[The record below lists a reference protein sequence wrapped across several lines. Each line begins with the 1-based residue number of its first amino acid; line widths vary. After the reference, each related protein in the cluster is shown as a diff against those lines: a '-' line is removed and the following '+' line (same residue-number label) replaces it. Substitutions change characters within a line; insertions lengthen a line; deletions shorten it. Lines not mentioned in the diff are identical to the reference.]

1 MVTLKDIAAHVG
13 VSISAVSL
21 VLNERGEGRVRPDVA
36 ARIRNVADEL
46 GYAPNLLARGLK
58 TNQSHTI
65 GLLSDQ
71 VATVPFAGAMLAGA
85 QNAAA
90 AEDFLL
96 IVVDT
101 AGNRDLD
108 SHAVKTLLQ
117 RNIEGLI
124 LATDFHRD
132 VDLPMVP
139 HTVPIVV
146 LDGRPSD
153 QCATAD
159 WVIPDEQ
166 QGAFV
171 ATQAL
176 TRAGHRRIAFC
187 NVGDSRFIAR
197 SLRRT
202 GYEEALRAAGIP
214 IDPRLIVEATD
225 PSTAAG
231 REQARDLLRRD
242 DPPTG
247 VFCFSDQIA
256 FGFYQV
262 AQELGLR
269 IPDDLSIVGFDDH
282 PFIADSLL
290 PGLTT
295 VRLPHRDMG
304 TWAARQAI
312 ARLRGEEAPG
322 PLSIQMPCPLVER
335 GSVAPPTLTGAAP
348 RS

>member
-139 HTVPIVV
+139 RTVPIVV

-153 QCATAD
+153 RGAMAD

-166 QGAFV
+166 QGAFI

-176 TRAGHRRIAFC
+176 TRAGHRRIAFA
-187 NVGDSRFIAR
+187 GDAPSVPTPAAATTRPRASTLDHGRSRPGPPPAPPGR
-197 SLRRT
+197 S
-202 GYEEALRAAGIP
+202 
-214 IDPRLIVEATD
+214 
-225 PSTAAG
+225 
-231 REQARDLLRRD
+231 
-242 DPPTG
+242 
-247 VFCFSDQIA
+247 
-256 FGFYQV
+256 
-262 AQELGLR
+262 
-269 IPDDLSIVGFDDH
+269 
-282 PFIADSLL
+282 
-290 PGLTT
+290 
-295 VRLPHRDMG
+295 PHR
-304 TWAARQAI
+304 RVLF
-312 ARLRGEEAPG
+312 LRSDRVRVLSGGSGAGLADPG
-322 PLSIQMPCPLVER
+322 
-335 GSVAPPTLTGAAP
+335 
-348 RS
+348 